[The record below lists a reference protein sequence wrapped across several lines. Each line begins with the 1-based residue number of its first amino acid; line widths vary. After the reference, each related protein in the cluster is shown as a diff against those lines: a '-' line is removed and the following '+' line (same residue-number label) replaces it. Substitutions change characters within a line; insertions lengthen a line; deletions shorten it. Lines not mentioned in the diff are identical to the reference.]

1 MVDKVESFRHGES
14 IGAWGSS
21 ITSFR
26 WARGKGL
33 GKSVS
38 LLSIAVVLGS
48 LGVIGGPRGEVLDVP
63 ASVIRSYWF
72 GR

>member
-1 MVDKVESFRHGES
+1 VESFRHRES
-14 IGAWGSS
+14 IGAWGSW
-21 ITSFR
+21 ITIFR

-38 LLSIAVVLGS
+38 LLLIAIGLGS
-48 LGVIGGPRGEVLDVP
+48 LGVIGGPRGEVLDIP
-63 ASVIRSYWF
+63 ASVIGSCWF